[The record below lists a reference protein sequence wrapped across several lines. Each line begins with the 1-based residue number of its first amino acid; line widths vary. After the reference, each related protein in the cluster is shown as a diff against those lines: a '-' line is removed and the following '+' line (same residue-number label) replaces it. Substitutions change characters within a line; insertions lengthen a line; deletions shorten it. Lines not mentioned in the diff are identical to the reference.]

1 MFVMIN
7 VWLKLGVQCRRLG
20 VGVGGPW
27 FVETEDFEK
36 CILAASMLPYRYSI
50 KESKQGLN
58 RL

>member
-1 MFVMIN
+1 MIN

-27 FVETEDFEK
+27 FVETE
-36 CILAASMLPYRYSI
+36 CMLAASMLSYRYSI